1 MKYLS
6 SNIDWR
12 EVQVVGFDI
21 DGTLY
26 DEIEF
31 ISQVYRPISHIIADA
46 CSVDKEEVFD
56 RILARWMEKGS
67 SYDRIF
73 EEVLLDHEVSHP
85 ERTKDI
91 DKCLSAYRSFNPGLS
106 LSSRVQF
113 LLQVLSSAHTLFLVT
128 DGTPKLQR
136 AKFRSLEL
144 ERWFSASN
152 SIFTGEYGE
161 GRAKP
166 DTRTLSDIEIP
177 AVTSAPD
184 KVVFFGDRQCDC
196 EFANRAGFHFL
207 RVLQFE
213 AQHVTSSENYA
224 LN

>member
-1 MKYLS
+1 MS
-6 SNIDWR
+6 S
-12 EVQVVGFDI
+12 E
-21 DGTLY
+21 Y
-26 DEIEF
+26 
-31 ISQVYRPISHIIADA
+31 
-46 CSVDKEEVFD
+46 K
-56 RILARWMEKGS
+56 
-67 SYDRIF
+67 
-73 EEVLLDHEVSHP
+73 
-85 ERTKDI
+85 
-91 DKCLSAYRSFNPGLS
+91 
-106 LSSRVQF
+106 
-113 LLQVLSSAHTLFLVT
+113 LFLIT

-144 ERWFSASN
+144 EQWFSASN

-166 DTRTLSDIEIP
+166 DTRSLSDIEIP

-184 KVVFFGDRQCDC
+184 KVVFFGDRQCDR

-213 AQHVTSSENYA
+213 AEHFTSSESSA